1 MTEAS
6 LPIRHIGEY
15 DPQTENITSYL
26 ERLSLYM
33 DANSVA
39 AERKVPVLLTVIGAK
54 AYGILKSLTSPDLP
68 KDKSLD
74 ELQKALKAHF
84 DPQSKVIAERFRFYQ
99 RSQTENESVADFAAD
114 LRRLTIRCNFG
125 DFLSQALRDKFVC
138 GVKNTSIQKRL
149 LTEEDTLAMDKA
161 LSIAQGMET
170 ADHDLKAMKTTTSTP
185 TVLNI
190 PTRTPGAKRP
200 CYRCGRNNHN

>member
-6 LPIRHIGEY
+6 LPIGHIGEY

-68 KDKSLD
+68 KDKSLSVF
-74 ELQKALKAHF
+74 ASIRGARLKMNQW
-84 DPQSKVIAERFRFYQ
+84 P
-99 RSQTENESVADFAAD
+99 
-114 LRRLTIRCNFG
+114 
-125 DFLSQALRDKFVC
+125 
-138 GVKNTSIQKRL
+138 TSL
-149 LTEEDTLAMDKA
+149 LTCAA
-161 LSIAQGMET
+161 LLFGVT
-170 ADHDLKAMKTTTSTP
+170 
-185 TVLNI
+185 
-190 PTRTPGAKRP
+190 
-200 CYRCGRNNHN
+200 